1 MNIEAI
7 KVIGWIE
14 KNLPPLSWSLIK
26 VHNMKTFISNDVQPL
41 KITQDTKFN
50 QEIIQTLKAFI
61 RKKYSA
67 ELPF

>member
-7 KVIGWIE
+7 KVIEWIE

-26 VHNMKTFISNDVQPL
+26 VHNMQTFISNDVQPL

-50 QEIIQTLKAFI
+50 QEIIQTLKTFI

-67 ELPF
+67 KLPF